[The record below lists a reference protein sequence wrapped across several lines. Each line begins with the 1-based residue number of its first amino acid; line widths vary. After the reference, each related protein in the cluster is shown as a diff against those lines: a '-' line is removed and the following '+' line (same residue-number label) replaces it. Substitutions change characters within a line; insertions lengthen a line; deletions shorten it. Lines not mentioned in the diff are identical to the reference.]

1 MVCGM
6 WLTVVEYSVKL
17 HDEET
22 RENVCL
28 DQPSVKV
35 ICCWQ
40 TSILRFREEHS
51 TCPFIHC
58 FQHIILMYLQSETTN
73 SKLYQYMHIF
83 PIWVLASQRVESS
96 TLLASTCSGR
106 KHHWLRIQTWG
117 QMWLPS
123 TSTELGVNKGYNLWR
138 NAISSTHRIEDHQ
151 QVTNAF
157 IRNISLPRR
166 TLVHA

>member
-1 MVCGM
+1 MVCGVS
-6 WLTVVEYSVKL
+6 LTVVEYSVRL
-17 HDEET
+17 QDEET

-35 ICCWQ
+35 MLRQ

-117 QMWLPS
+117 QMQLPS